1 MLELAYGALV
11 WAVSCTAVFQNHTL
25 HRESTCYR
33 IKAMLIL
40 MTVMLPNEE
49 YSSQPK
55 TPTP

>member
-1 MLELAYGALV
+1 MVPWSGP
-11 WAVSCTAVFQNHTL
+11 VSCTAVFQNHTL